1 MFWITHPSYSIL
13 PSWLDDCMGKQKTNL
28 ALLITSY
35 HNESAMPDFA
45 YLRPQNLLKLV
56 FPWIYML
63 CARYHYR
70 ITDIW
75 QLIQV
80 TVPHNLY
87 YLLVPSTVT
96 SLNTIFFFSSCLPP
110 LSFQLWM
117 QVSLLFAL
125 FDNSGSRGD
134 ALWPLRHHTKQSAV
148 CTTYYRNLHNTPN
161 YDNNTGFN
169 IQKAGRDSQDHTL
182 SLTSF

>member
-13 PSWLDDCMGKQKTNL
+13 PSWFDDCTGKQKTNL

-56 FPWIYML
+56 FPWIYMF

-80 TVPHNLY
+80 SVLYNLY
-87 YLLVPSTVT
+87 YLLGPSTVA
-96 SLNTIFFFSSCLPP
+96 SLNTIFFFSSWLPP

-117 QVSLLFAL
+117 QVSLLVC
-125 FDNSGSRGD
+125 SP
-134 ALWPLRHHTKQSAV
+134 WQLRVQRRCFVAIKTSCKVKQSI
-148 CTTYYRNLHNTPN
+148 CRLHHLL
-161 YDNNTGFN
+161 
-169 IQKAGRDSQDHTL
+169 QKS
-182 SLTSF
+182 S

>member
-13 PSWLDDCMGKQKTNL
+13 PSWLDDCMGKWKTNL

-80 TVPHNLY
+80 SVLYNLY
-87 YLLVPSTVT
+87 YLLGPSTVT

-117 QVSLLFAL
+117 QVSLFVC
-125 FDNSGSRGD
+125 SP
-134 ALWPLRHHTKQSAV
+134 WQLRVQRRCFVAIKTSYKAICRLHHL
-148 CTTYYRNLHNTPN
+148 LH
-161 YDNNTGFN
+161 
-169 IQKAGRDSQDHTL
+169 KS
-182 SLTSF
+182 S

>member
-13 PSWLDDCMGKQKTNL
+13 PSWFDDCTGKQKTNL

-45 YLRPQNLLKLV
+45 YLRPKNLLKLV

-80 TVPHNLY
+80 SILYNLY

-96 SLNTIFFFSSCLPP
+96 SLNTIFFFSSWLPP

-117 QVSLLFAL
+117 QVSLFVC
-125 FDNSGSRGD
+125 SPWQ
-134 ALWPLRHHTKQSAV
+134 LWVQRRCFVAIKTSCKAKQSI
-148 CTTYYRNLHNTPN
+148 CRLHHLL
-161 YDNNTGFN
+161 
-169 IQKAGRDSQDHTL
+169 QKS
-182 SLTSF
+182 S